1 MASLKHAWWLHAG
14 RSGKD
19 GSSLNRTTSA
29 VPRVSFGNPRASMD
43 MQLPAVYIS
52 DEKGYL
58 SPMGPGRNP
67 RRSVDTP
74 SHFKPVF
81 NPTPAPREAE
91 EGSVRGGDVQLASR
105 NPSTSLGKEE
115 AAKVTKQRAAQA
127 LVEKK
132 TPRRPSASNDLQTVA
147 VPSKNLD
154 FAGMK
159 KPMLYLN
166 PAFGDT
172 GGRGQEKI
180 STPRIGRTQC
190 SRTRHFFDCMA
201 LMLSQACSHQSA
213 LQQNCKKKK
222 KKKSF
227 TSVGGPF
234 LSWFVLVTLL
244 KAVRPQLAL
253 HCSADCCC

>member
-1 MASLKHAWWLHAG
+1 MAKVYISTPAPALFHGLYVAASAELKMSSLKHAWCPHAG

-19 GSSLNRTTSA
+19 GSSLKRTTSA

-81 NPTPAPREAE
+81 NPTPTPREAE
-91 EGSVRGGDVQLASR
+91 EGSVKGGDVQLATR
-105 NPSTSLGKEE
+105 NPSSSLGKEE
-115 AAKVTKQRAAQA
+115 AAKMTKQSVAQ
-127 LVEKK
+127 EKK
-132 TPRRPSASNDLQTVA
+132 TPRRPSGSSDLLTGA
-147 VPSKNLD
+147 VPSKTLD

-159 KPMLYLN
+159 KSMMYLN
-166 PAFGDT
+166 PAFGDM

-180 STPRIGRTQC
+180 AVPRIGKTC
-190 SRTRHFFDCMA
+190 LGSP
-201 LMLSQACSHQSA
+201 
-213 LQQNCKKKK
+213 
-222 KKKSF
+222 
-227 TSVGGPF
+227 V
-234 LSWFVLVTLL
+234 
-244 KAVRPQLAL
+244 
-253 HCSADCCC
+253 